1 MKRYIPLLGL
11 LLLAIGGI
19 SYAIVG
25 AMQTYM
31 AVLIWIGLLGMLFFF
46 YISFTDIKNIL
57 SKRSARY
64 GANTALMIAV
74 FVALIVFTVFMSIK
88 YKTRW
93 DMTAAKRY
101 TFSNQTLKLLAS
113 LKKDVEAVAFYRS
126 DERTR
131 QAMHDLLSEY
141 KNNSSRFKYRF
152 IDPDKNPGLAAKY
165 NVTSYRTTLIR
176 SGDKEEVVGFES
188 EEKLT
193 NAILKISRDE
203 IKTVYF
209 MKGHGENSIL
219 DMQNSGY
226 KAVKE
231 AIEKEQY
238 QVKEIVLLSAGEVP
252 GDAAVVIISGPK
264 KEFLPDELKKITAYI
279 NRGGKVL
286 FMFDPGTVPGMVS
299 YLKDYGFNVGD
310 NIIIDKL
317 SQVFGANYLTPVVTE
332 YDKEHPVTKDFG
344 VATFFP
350 LARSVEVE
358 NDPAK
363 GRYQMVKT
371 GDASW
376 AETDKKALED
386 GRVEYNEGKDKRGPV
401 SIGAVASVEIKEPDS
416 HAEHADHAAMEQQ
429 KDKEEAGRKNYAK
442 IVVFGDSDF
451 VNNTNINL
459 AGNRD
464 FFLNTVNWLAEEAD
478 MISIRKKEADA
489 TPVILTASQG
499 RLIFW
504 LPVIIM
510 PSLILVSGI
519 GILTRRRIKR

>member
-46 YISFTDIKNIL
+46 YISFTDIRNIL

-64 GANTALMIAV
+64 GANTALMIVV

-131 QAMHDLLSEY
+131 QTMHDLLSEY

-152 IDPDKNPGLAAKY
+152 IDPDKNPGLTAKY

-176 SGDKEEVVGFES
+176 SGNKEEVVGFES

-401 SIGAVASVEIKEPDS
+401 SIGAVASVEIKKPDS
-416 HAEHADHAAMEQQ
+416 QAEHAGHAMEQQ
-429 KDKEEAGRKNYAK
+429 KDKEEADLKNYAK

-478 MISIRKKEADA
+478 MISIRKKESDA

>member
-1 MKRYIPLLGL
+1 
-11 LLLAIGGI
+11 
-19 SYAIVG
+19 
-25 AMQTYM
+25 
-31 AVLIWIGLLGMLFFF
+31 
-46 YISFTDIKNIL
+46 
-57 SKRSARY
+57 
-64 GANTALMIAV
+64 
-74 FVALIVFTVFMSIK
+74 
-88 YKTRW
+88 
-93 DMTAAKRY
+93 
-101 TFSNQTLKLLAS
+101 
-113 LKKDVEAVAFYRS
+113 
-126 DERTR
+126 
-131 QAMHDLLSEY
+131 
-141 KNNSSRFKYRF
+141 
-152 IDPDKNPGLAAKY
+152 
-165 NVTSYRTTLIR
+165 
-176 SGDKEEVVGFES
+176 
-188 EEKLT
+188 
-193 NAILKISRDE
+193 
-203 IKTVYF
+203 
-209 MKGHGENSIL
+209 
-219 DMQNSGY
+219 
-226 KAVKE
+226 
-231 AIEKEQY
+231 
-238 QVKEIVLLSAGEVP
+238 
-252 GDAAVVIISGPK
+252 
-264 KEFLPDELKKITAYI
+264 
-279 NRGGKVL
+279 
-286 FMFDPGTVPGMVS
+286 MVS

-416 HAEHADHAAMEQQ
+416 HAEHAGHAAMEQQ

>member
-141 KNNSSRFKYRF
+141 KNNSSRFRYRF
-152 IDPDKNPGLAAKY
+152 IDPDKNPALAAKY

-176 SGDKEEVVGFES
+176 SGNKEEVVGFES
-188 EEKLT
+188 QEKLT
-193 NAILKISRDE
+193 NAILKVSRDE
-203 IKTVYF
+203 VKTVYF
-209 MKGHGENSIL
+209 LKGHGENNIL
-219 DMQNSGY
+219 DTQNIGY

-231 AIEKEQY
+231 AIEKENY
-238 QVKEIVLLSAGEVP
+238 LVKEIILLSADDMP
-252 GDAAVVIISGPK
+252 TDASLLIVSGPK
-264 KEFLPDELKKITAYI
+264 KELLPDELKKLTAYI
-279 NRGGKVL
+279 NRGGNVL
-286 FMFDPGTVPGMVS
+286 FMLDPGTVPGIVS
-299 YLKDYGFNVGD
+299 YLKEYGFKIGD
-310 NIIIDKL
+310 DIIIDTF
-317 SQVFGANYLTPVVTE
+317 SQVLGGRMLTAVITDHDNPPQIPRAL
-332 YDKEHPVTKDFG
+332 PVT
-344 VATFFP
+344 TLFP
-350 LARSVEVE
+350 TTRSV
-358 NDPAK
+358 
-363 GRYQMVKT
+363 
-371 GDASW
+371 
-376 AETDKKALED
+376 
-386 GRVEYNEGKDKRGPV
+386 
-401 SIGAVASVEIKEPDS
+401 
-416 HAEHADHAAMEQQ
+416 
-429 KDKEEAGRKNYAK
+429 
-442 IVVFGDSDF
+442 
-451 VNNTNINL
+451 
-459 AGNRD
+459 
-464 FFLNTVNWLAEEAD
+464 
-478 MISIRKKEADA
+478 
-489 TPVILTASQG
+489 
-499 RLIFW
+499 
-504 LPVIIM
+504 
-510 PSLILVSGI
+510 
-519 GILTRRRIKR
+519 